1 MRFSGKTVVV
11 TGAASGIGKAAVLLF
26 ASEGATVYAADIDAT
41 NGEKLAEG
49 SNGDIRF
56 QRCDVCSTED
66 IRTLMDRAAVETG
79 EPEEQRLVVR
89 TIGPDV
95 CFPVRHQ
102 DCAIARSTASCSS
115 GESATG
121 ALPRSSCFT

>member
-1 MRFSGKTVVV
+1 MAPDALGLVL
-11 TGAASGIGKAAVLLF
+11 GADEELVDPDGIPLAV
-26 ASEGATVYAADIDAT
+26 EGDVAGRVAFDV
-41 NGEKLAEG
+41 
-49 SNGDIRF
+49 GD
-56 QRCDVCSTED
+56 ED
-66 IRTLMDRAAVETG
+66 GFPLEHRERAPVGAAVETG